1 MIQETIF
8 KVGCQTIF
16 RRAMFSELSG
26 ILNTQ
31 VGSIIL
37 WAVCPSIVTTVRHEY
52 VVSEGL
58 HPCKSPGDSPL
69 IMSNDSL

>member
-16 RRAMFSELSG
+16 PRAMFSELWHTEYAG
-26 ILNTQ
+26 WFDNTT
-31 VGSIIL
+31 
-37 WAVCPSIVTTVRHEY
+37 AVCPSIVTTVRHEY